1 MATLS
6 MASPWRDPRTGIYY
20 LRKRVP
26 SRFSGVAGVP
36 AGIVKWSLG
45 TKDGAE
51 ARRRWP
57 DALAR
62 WAAQEA
68 EWERRSNTV
77 EATPEVIAE
86 IVATWAAAVS
96 VGAVKLPSTGD
107 ASDVFEPLSLPEA
120 DTPGNVARMIEA
132 TEPHVDE
139 ACRLAGV
146 TVSDVSRPR
155 LLDAMLHAVATA
167 YLQADMAGLS
177 GSDVVR
183 PLDSMRRHLPP
194 PKDTPEVAAPP
205 PVVPETQSLRGLFA
219 AWRAVAVVKPRTIT
233 ETEYAIEAL
242 VNYLG
247 HDDAARVT
255 KADLLRWRD
264 SMKAAGKNNNTW
276 NNRHSLVSQVF
287 ARAVADERLPNNPA
301 DGLRL
306 PKAAPAQRLPYS
318 DEDAVRI
325 LLAAR
330 SETRPAR
337 RWAHW
342 IMAFTGMR
350 VAEVLQLAVSDIR
363 RDGEVHY
370 LVVEDNSDEG
380 KSVKTGERRHVPIH
394 PALVAEGL
402 LDYAAALPAEGPLFP
417 DKQADKDGFRGTR
430 GWQTVGRWVHD
441 VVGIDDPR
449 KAPNHSWR
457 HRVEDEL
464 RAAGVDESLRDA
476 ILGHARKTTGRHYGI
491 RGESLRSLADAV
503 GRIPVPVGLDAVQP
517 QTS

>member
-26 SRFSGVAGVP
+26 SRFAGVAGVP
-36 AGIVKWSLG
+36 AGVIKWSLG
-45 TKDGAE
+45 TKDSAE
-51 ARRRWP
+51 ARRLWP

-62 WAAQEA
+62 WAAQEV
-68 EWERRSNTV
+68 EWERRRNTV
-77 EATPEVIAE
+77 EATPEVIAQ
-86 IVATWAAAVS
+86 VVSTWVAAVAA
-96 VGAVKLPSTGD
+96 GAVKLPTTGD
-107 ASDVFEPLSLPEA
+107 ASDIFEPLSLPEA
-120 DTPGNVARMIEA
+120 NTPANVTRMIE
-132 TEPHVDE
+132 TVEPHVDE

-146 TVSDVSRPR
+146 TVSDGSRPS
-155 LLDAMLHAVATA
+155 LLNAMIGAVATA
-167 YLQADMAGLS
+167 YLQADMAGLAD
-177 GSDVVR
+177 SDALR
-183 PLDSMRRHLPP
+183 PMDAMRRHLPP
-194 PKDTPEVAAPP
+194 PTVVPEVAAPP
-205 PVVPETQSLRGLFA
+205 PIVPEAQSLRGLFA
-219 AWRAVAVVKPRTIT
+219 AWRAVAVVKPQTIT
-233 ETEYAIEAL
+233 GTEYAIEAL
-242 VNYLG
+242 IAYLG
-247 HDDAARVT
+247 HDDAAKVT

-276 NNRHSLVSQVF
+276 NNLHSLVSQVF
-287 ARAVADERLPNNPA
+287 VRAVADERLPTNPA
-301 DGLRL
+301 AGLRL
-306 PKAAPAQRLPYS
+306 PKAAPEQRLPYS

-325 LLAAR
+325 LSAAR

-363 RDGEVHY
+363 KDGEIHY
-370 LVVEDNSDEG
+370 FMVEDNSDEG
-380 KSVKTGERRHVPIH
+380 KSVETGERRHVPIH

-402 LDYAAALPAEGPLFP
+402 LDYAATLPAQGPLFP
-417 DKQADKDGFRGTR
+417 DKQTDKDGFRGTR
-430 GWQTVGRWVHD
+430 GWQAVGRWVRE
-441 VVGIDDPR
+441 VVGISHPR
-449 KAPNHSWR
+449 KVPNHSWR

-503 GRIPVPVGLDAVQP
+503 RRIPVPVGLNVAAH
-517 QTS
+517 

>member
-26 SRFSGVAGVP
+26 SRFAGVAGVP
-36 AGIVKWSLG
+36 TGIVKWSLG
-45 TKDGAE
+45 TKDSAE
-51 ARRRWP
+51 ARRLWP
-57 DALAR
+57 EALAR

-68 EWERRSNTV
+68 EWERRRNTV
-77 EATPEVIAE
+77 EATPKVIAQ
-86 IVATWAAAVS
+86 VVSTWAAAAS
-96 VGAVKLPSTGD
+96 AGAVKLPTTGD
-107 ASDVFEPLSLPEA
+107 ASDVFDPLELPEA
-120 DTPGNVARMIEA
+120 NTPANVALMLA
-132 TEPHVDE
+132 TVEPHVDE
-139 ACRLAGV
+139 ACRLSGV
-146 TVSDVSRPR
+146 TVTDDSRLR
-155 LLDAMLHAVATA
+155 LRDAMIYAVRSA
-167 YLQADMAGLS
+167 YLQADMLGLG

-183 PLDSMRRHLPP
+183 PLEVLRRHLPP
-194 PKDTPEVAAPP
+194 PKDIPEVAAPP
-205 PVVPETQSLRGLFA
+205 PVVPEAQSLRGLFA

-233 ETEYAIEAL
+233 ETEYAIETLIA
-242 VNYLG
+242 YLG
-247 HDDAARVT
+247 HDDAAKVA
-255 KADLLRWRD
+255 KADLIGWRD

-287 ARAVADERLPNNPA
+287 ARAVADERLPTNPA

-318 DEDAVRI
+318 DADAVRI
-325 LLAAR
+325 LSAAR
-330 SETRPAR
+330 SEDRPTR

-363 RDGEVHY
+363 KDGEIHY
-370 LVVEDNSDEG
+370 FMVEDNSDEG

-394 PALVAEGL
+394 PALLAEGL
-402 LDYAAALPAEGPLFP
+402 LDYAATLPAQGPLFP
-417 DKQADKDGFRGTR
+417 DKQTDRDGFRGTR
-430 GWQTVGRWVHD
+430 GWQAVGRWVRD
-441 VVGIDDPR
+441 VVGISHPR
-449 KAPNHSWR
+449 KVPNHSWR

-503 GRIPVPVGLDAVQP
+503 RRIPVPVGLNVATQ
-517 QTS
+517 